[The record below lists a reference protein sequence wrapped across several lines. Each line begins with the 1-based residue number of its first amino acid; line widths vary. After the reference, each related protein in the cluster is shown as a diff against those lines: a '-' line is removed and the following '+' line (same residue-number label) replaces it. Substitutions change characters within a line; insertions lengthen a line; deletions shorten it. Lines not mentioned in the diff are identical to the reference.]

1 MTNDERWLEFR
12 YQYIETGWFDYDRCK
27 TIEAMRKLSKCV
39 PEEVLDNLPS
49 LTVFAPS
56 AALLGHALPCGTGDS
71 IFVYLSPRLESK
83 SSPARWLHTLCDS
96 SWHPYGRV
104 VQLAL
109 GNLRP
114 CPCLKLG
121 YCRLNLP
128 ADSSS
133 LRPPGTSA
141 DWPSL
146 RKRPPDREPNPF

>member
-12 YQYIETGWFDYDRCK
+12 YQYIEMGWFDYDRCK

-114 CPCLKLG
+114 
-121 YCRLNLP
+121 
-128 ADSSS
+128 ADCGS
-133 LRPPGTSA
+133 GTWTARFRVVGQFDS
-141 DWPSL
+141 
-146 RKRPPDREPNPF
+146 N